1 MPGTRRVL
9 ADYVPFFFVPCNP
22 MTYPTYERAFDVWSI
37 AMADIEVSWNR
48 AADPANLTPPVPAAM
63 NRAAELVRSNRPPEM
78 TVEEADRLVD
88 ALQTPYPE
96 RIVRSIRHAMGS
108 TSDPVEQVRAIAA
121 YARSRTRTEPTTR
134 AAPGDHRRRRAPR
147 VLARHR
153 PVDGRHDR
161 RATRRAAARRE
172 ALGHG
177 GATRGDHRTAPRRGL
192 ALDDDDI
199 GGRLG
204 INRHYVNQVCRQ
216 FAREGLTLVARGRMA
231 RLVNRWNDGSVVTER
246 LPVPASLTS
255 RKPRRKRAERARSN
269 VEALI
274 ADFANLVSRFERSSA
289 FPGPSLYFH
298 EQAIARRRGTLDRRT
313 TCWPTSSSSS
323 MCTRCCP
330 AWGMHRMGK
339 QAAKVGDFNVM
350 VESFRAAAPAI
361 EGLWDLHIS
370 RVPNGRSATPPR
382 SIWSVLGALRVSTS
396 ATRIVAGS
404 KALHHVLPD
413 LVPPIDRQ
421 YTFQFFTGQKAV
433 TTGDER
439 AFLEWFPYLAEI
451 GRRAATEIE
460 DALDRGGFMATGAA
474 KVIDNAII
482 GFMQGDGGDV
492 DAGEE

>member
-1 MPGTRRVL
+1 
-9 ADYVPFFFVPCNP
+9 
-22 MTYPTYERAFDVWSI
+22 
-37 AMADIEVSWNR
+37 
-48 AADPANLTPPVPAAM
+48 
-63 NRAAELVRSNRPPEM
+63 
-78 TVEEADRLVD
+78 
-88 ALQTPYPE
+88 
-96 RIVRSIRHAMGS
+96 MG
-108 TSDPVEQVRAIAA
+108 
-121 YARSRTRTEPTTR
+121 
-134 AAPGDHRRRRAPR
+134 
-147 VLARHR
+147 
-153 PVDGRHDR
+153 
-161 RATRRAAARRE
+161 RRE
-172 ALGHG
+172 EIIGLL
-177 GATRGDHRTAPRRGL
+177 RDVGL

-216 FAREGLTLVARGRMA
+216 LAREGLVARSEGPDGK
-231 RLVNRWNDGSVVTER
+231 LLNRWNDGGLTEH

-274 ADFANLVSRFERSSA
+274 ADFANLVHRFESSSA

-298 EQAIARRRGTLDRRT
+298 QRAIARCRGH
-313 TCWPTSSSSS
+313 TSVADLLADDQFFEYVYAVLPS
-323 MCTRCCP
+323 
-330 AWGMHRMGK
+330 WGMHRMGK
-339 QAAKVGDFNVM
+339 QAAKVGDFDVM
-350 VESFRAAAPAI
+350 VKSFRSAAPAI

-370 RVPNGRSATPPR
+370 RVPEREVGDVAAA
-382 SIWSVLGALRVSTS
+382 IWSVLGALRVSTS

-451 GRRAATEIE
+451 GRRAASEIR
-460 DALDRGGFMATGAA
+460 DVLDRGGFMATGAA
-474 KVIDNAII
+474 KVVDNAII